1 MQWINAFSN
10 SQIKYYIYKLN
21 KGDSIIYNYYETYNK
36 SLIILSGII
45 YIIKIFTNRE
55 IIPIAILN
63 TNNIICLDNLYTTKQ
78 NYYKLT
84 AFEQTYIISF
94 NMNELKYES
103 HICKSLTSNIIKS
116 YDLTLKKYE
125 LMNNILMQ
133 KNIQNRLIQII
144 LFLSLEFGIVYQQK
158 IIIPFTLSQKNLANI
173 TGSNKITINRIIHKL
188 SKQMIIKY
196 SLKKKFIF
204 RIFLL

>member
-1 MQWINAFSN
+1 MKWINAFSS

-21 KGDSIIYNYYETYNK
+21 KGDSIIYSYNSDYNK
-36 SLIILSGII
+36 SLIILNGII
-45 YIIKIFTNRE
+45 YIIKIFTNQE

-63 TNNIICLDNLYTTKQ
+63 TNNIIYLNSLHTTKQ
-78 NYYKLT
+78 NYYKLI
-84 AFEQTYIISF
+84 AFEKTYIISF
-94 NMNELKYES
+94 NINQLKYQS
-103 HICKSLTSNIIKS
+103 NTYKLLTSNIIKS
-116 YDLTLKKYE
+116 YELTLKRYE
-125 LMNNILMQ
+125 LMNTILMQ

>member
-1 MQWINAFSN
+1 MKWINAFSS

-21 KGDSIIYNYYETYNK
+21 KGDSIIYSYNSDYNK
-36 SLIILSGII
+36 SLIILNGII
-45 YIIKIFTNRE
+45 YIIKIFTNQE

-63 TNNIICLDNLYTTKQ
+63 TNNIIYLHSLHTTKQ
-78 NYYKLT
+78 NYYKLI
-84 AFEQTYIISF
+84 AFEKTYIISF
-94 NMNELKYES
+94 NINQLKYQS
-103 HICKSLTSNIIKS
+103 NTYKLLTSNIIKS
-116 YDLTLKKYE
+116 YELTLKRYE
-125 LMNNILMQ
+125 LMNTILMQ